1 MERFSSSSLGY
12 FFLAKF
18 WNTATCR
25 PPGFIASLIVT
36 GKNVPHIQRAKNRLP
51 VGYGLAI
58 LHSLFD
64 WILLAVLI
72 IVVIQLKNLGRIRH
86 AALFLSQSAHS
97 PVLALLYGRMMH
109 PTHRKILRVRLSD
122 PSFKINQSS

>member
-1 MERFSSSSLGY
+1 M
-12 FFLAKF
+12 
-18 WNTATCR
+18 
-25 PPGFIASLIVT
+25 
-36 GKNVPHIQRAKNRLP
+36 
-51 VGYGLAI
+51 GYGLAI

-72 IVVIQLKNLGRIRH
+72 IVVIQLKKLGRKRH

-122 PSFKINQSS
+122 PSFKINQANQL